1 MATMTT
7 HALLGHLQS
16 AAEWLEE
23 GQREEALAHLRHIC
37 EAGMLARELEAPMSR
52 LHGQSPTGPVIM
64 QLRGLIA
71 QLRPGQELFEDIQ
84 TLDTLPGDERTD
96 DWISQERDRDALAQ
110 DFSRELRAASP
121 AHDGEQMPHASA
133 STDPD
138 DPVAALEAMFAS
150 FGSGEPEAAPPSSSR
165 AAPPLSFGFEAQDED
180 PASLDQI
187 PEELGAERSW
197 APREGSAEDYKHDAA
212 ALEAMFSDLDA
223 PSGAPQQTSDELVE
237 QAEQAEHA
245 SSPGSSRQDDWFE
258 DGFSFV
264 TPETAAP
271 AAAEPA
277 HAADSASLD
286 ASSDASGDED
296 DFEFRLD
303 PPSGDELKLDFG
315 LDLDDEPPSRPDS
328 RELSAPREGSGE
340 RWLDRDALLSNEQD
354 AAARAAEATRLPGVN
369 DLQFD
374 LSAPAEPTPAA
385 SADFDD
391 LAALLNAPPPEAEDE
406 AAPGLAFDMGSVT
419 GESLPEHLSEPKP
432 AQAGSG
438 ELMLELD
445 LDFDDPAPDPLAND
459 DPATF
464 NAEHDEAL
472 QAALAA
478 SSQPGVQPSDEED
491 EELDF
496 DLGFSAAPPPRDDV
510 EFDLDFK
517 PPAVEKPVGEEGSPW
532 PFELPGLGAPPEAD
546 AAPAPE
552 APAAEDDE
560 AARLARHEQPTTEAP
575 ALDLFM
581 RFNDEED
588 ANQEGQVPSS
598 GPFRWPT
605 EDAPDAGFTRQATPA
620 KDESVHDALLQLSSM
635 GRQPSPEEDS
645 GGEVPE
651 DEFFALAEEL
661 ASEASRSHYR
671 GEPIGYR
678 GESNPFLLDTPTG
691 ISEVDPRV
699 VDPKQYMD
707 ATPPP
712 PAPAAPEPSFV
723 LEELPPPPP
732 IPDEKTTAERAREA
746 YNAGE
751 LDLAEELARQALA
764 EDASN
769 EDAQRLMNQVE
780 SERERQALAKLGSLY
795 ETPVLK
801 VSMGEVMG
809 MNLDS
814 RAGYMISQIDGMISF
829 EDLLDLSAMERL
841 ETLTLLADLLDRG
854 VIGLD

>member
-1 MATMTT
+1 
-7 HALLGHLQS
+7 
-16 AAEWLEE
+16 
-23 GQREEALAHLRHIC
+23 
-37 EAGMLARELEAPMSR
+37 MLARELEAPMSR

-96 DWISQERDRDALAQ
+96 DWISQDRERDALAQ
-110 DFSRELRAASP
+110 DFSRELRSTTPSPEVEQIPQAAAS
-121 AHDGEQMPHASA
+121 ADA
-133 STDPD
+133 D

-150 FGSGEPEAAPPSSSR
+150 FGSGEPAPSISPSR
-165 AAPPLSFGFEAQDED
+165 AAPPLSFGFDAQDED

-187 PEELGAERSW
+187 PDELGAERSW
-197 APREGSAEDYKHDAA
+197 APREGGPEDYQHDAA
-212 ALEAMFSDLDA
+212 ALEAMFSALDA
-223 PSGAPQQTSDELVE
+223 PGGAPQQTSDELVD

-271 AAAEPA
+271 AVEPNRTA
-277 HAADSASLD
+277 DSAADSAT
-286 ASSDASGDED
+286 ADASGDED

-340 RWLDRDALLSNEQD
+340 RWLDRDALLSDEQD

-406 AAPGLAFDMGSVT
+406 ADAEAAPGLEFDMGSVT
-419 GESLPEHLSEPKP
+419 GEALPEHLSEPKP
-432 AQAGSG
+432 AHAGSG
-438 ELMLELD
+438 ELALELD
-445 LDFDDPAPDPLAND
+445 LGFDDPAPDPLAD
-459 DPATF
+459 HDPATF

-478 SSQPGVQPSDEED
+478 SSKPGEPRDED
-491 EELDF
+491 EDLDF

-532 PFELPGLGAPPEAD
+532 PFELPGVGAAPEAE
-546 AAPAPE
+546 AAPTPE
-552 APAAEDDE
+552 APADDADDADD

-581 RFNDEED
+581 RFNDDED

-635 GRQPSPEEDS
+635 GRQPAPEEDS
-645 GGEVPE
+645 SSSGEVPE

-661 ASEASRSHYR
+661 ASEASRSSHYR

-712 PAPAAPEPSFV
+712 APAAPEPSFV

-732 IPDEKTTAERAREA
+732 IPEEKTTAERAREA

-751 LDLAEELARQALA
+751 LDRAEELAREALA
-764 EDASN
+764 EDAGN
-769 EDAQRLMNQVE
+769 EDAQRLINQVE

-795 ETPVLK
+795 ETPALK

-814 RAGYMISQIDGMISF
+814 RAGYMLSQIDGMISF